1 MIEKALEQG
10 YLSFDGDSIIYHTK
24 KLSKQNYTNP
34 EEKVRA
40 EVFARLIIEKEYPL
54 SHIAIEVRVTRG
66 SNKSNT
72 RADIVV
78 YKNAKHQKAFI
89 VIELK
94 KSSQKDLREAK
105 EQALSYANF
114 LKADYA
120 LATNGKEKI
129 ALYIKED
136 SNDLINDIPPYG
148 GNAPIWKYLRNSE
161 NSDISKITTDEL
173 KALLEKIHNYL
184 WNGGKRNPAEAFSE
198 FSKIIFTKIMD
209 EKIAEYD
216 PDYKLE
222 NYEFQK
228 NRDEDKFAL
237 EKRIKGLYQKYKEK
251 DSNVFD
257 NALILDAD
265 EIKFLVENLESISLS
280 KTDLDIKGKVFQK
293 FFADF
298 FKGTAGQYFTPLN
311 IVRFMVECFDLRQND
326 LVLDPSCG
334 SGGFLLQTLQYM
346 QEKSKKLD
354 GEYNQKRFWHSF
366 AEKNLYGIEISGG
379 ISQTAKMNMIIHDDG
394 HTNVITADGLDSF
407 ENFIKKNNK
416 FQKNTFNFIFTNPP
430 FGSSIPASKPYFED
444 FSFAKSEVHFIDKI
458 IDKKS
463 PKDLSTQKSEVLFL
477 ERYFEFLKEGGIVA
491 CVLPD
496 GILTNSSLQNVR
508 DYLLERFYLLAS
520 FSLPQHTFSNYG
532 AGVKSSIL
540 VLKKKDKKAI
550 KAFLDKKEAIQNAI
564 TQKHK
569 DEILSLRDELKALIT
584 PLQKELK
591 ALEKMQDKD
600 LKTQEQIATL
610 KEKIANHRETYRYK
624 EELVRDKIC
633 TEVSEKLKQLES
645 YEVFMAIIENIGFD
659 ATGKELCEY
668 EKSELHTIAL
678 SFREFYQKHWGGKW
692 LKFLQENLVKSVAE
706 DLTLS
711 FILDKQYRLQPIRLK
726 IL

>member
-173 KALLEKIHNYL
+173 KTLLQKIHNYL

-237 EKRIKGLYQKYKEK
+237 ENRIKGLYQKYKEK

-280 KTDLDIKGKVFQK
+280 ETDLDIKGKVFQK

-463 PKDLSTQKSEVLFL
+463 PKDLSAQKSEILFL

-550 KAFLDKKEAIQNAI
+550 KAFLDKKEVIQNAI

-569 DEILSLRDELKALIT
+569 GEILTLRDELKALIT

-610 KEKIANHRETYRYK
+610 KEKIANHREIYRYK

-668 EKSELHTIAL
+668 EESELHTIAL
-678 SFREFYQKHWGGKW
+678 SFREFYQKHWGKNG
-692 LKFLQENLVKSVAE
+692 
-706 DLTLS
+706 
-711 FILDKQYRLQPIRLK
+711 
-726 IL
+726 

>member
-1 MIEKALEQG
+1 MHSDMIEKALEQG

-89 VIELK
+89 AIELK

-173 KALLEKIHNYL
+173 KTLLEKIHNYL

-237 EKRIKGLYQKYKEK
+237 ENRIKGLYQKYKEK

-280 KTDLDIKGKVFQK
+280 ETDLDIKGKVFQK

-463 PKDLSTQKSEVLFL
+463 PKDLSAQKSEILFL

-659 ATGKELCEY
+659 ATGKELCKY
-668 EKSELHTIAL
+668 EESELHTIAL
-678 SFREFYQKHWGGKW
+678 SFREFYQKHWGKNG
-692 LKFLQENLVKSVAE
+692 
-706 DLTLS
+706 
-711 FILDKQYRLQPIRLK
+711 
-726 IL
+726 

>member
-1 MIEKALEQG
+1 MKEHSDIIKKALEQG
-10 YLSFDGDSIIYHTK
+10 YLSFEGDSIIYHTK
-24 KLSKQNYTNP
+24 KLSKQNYTKP

-54 SHIAIEVRVTRG
+54 SHIAIEVPVKMG
-66 SNKSNT
+66 SETK

-89 VIELK
+89 VVELK
-94 KSSQKDLREAK
+94 NSNQKDLREALK
-105 EQALSYANF
+105 QALSYAGSGS
-114 LKADYA
+114 LRADYA
-120 LATNGKEKI
+120 LATNGKEKF

-136 SNDLINDIPPYG
+136 GNDSHDDIPPYG
-148 GNAPIWKYLRNSE
+148 GNAPSWRYLRKDEDN
-161 NSDISKITTDEL
+161 DIKAITTEEL
-173 KALLEKIHNYL
+173 KALLQKIHNYL

-209 EKIAEYD
+209 EKIAKTDTRYKIEY
-216 PDYKLE
+216 
-222 NYEFQK
+222 YEFQK

-280 KTDLDIKGKVFQK
+280 ETELDIKGKVFQR
-293 FFADF
+293 FFKDF
-298 FKGTAGQYFTPLN
+298 FKGKAGQYFTPPN
-311 IVRFMVECFDLRQND
+311 IVRFMVECFDITQDD

-334 SGGFLLQTLQYM
+334 SGGFLLRTLIYM
-346 QEKSKKLD
+346 QEESKKLD

-366 AEKNLYGIEISGG
+366 AEKNLYGIEINGG
-379 ISQTAKMNMIIHDDG
+379 ISQAAKMQMIIHDDG

-407 ENFIKKNNK
+407 ENFIRKNNK
-416 FQKNTFNFIFTNPP
+416 FQKNTFHFIFTNPP

-520 FSLPQHTFSNYG
+520 FSLPQHTFSSND

-540 VLKKKDKKAI
+540 VLKKKDKKTM

-564 TQKHK
+564 TQTHK
-569 DEILSLRDELKALIT
+569 DEILSLRDELKALIA
-584 PLQKELK
+584 PLQKKLK
-591 ALEKMQDKD
+591 ALEKMQNKD
-600 LKTQEQIATL
+600 LKTQEQIAIL

-659 ATGKELCEY
+659 ATGKELCKY
-668 EKSELHTIAL
+668 EESELHTIAL
-678 SFREFYQKHWGGKW
+678 EFKKFYQKHWGKNG
-692 LKFLQENLVKSVAE
+692 
-706 DLTLS
+706 
-711 FILDKQYRLQPIRLK
+711 
-726 IL
+726 

>member
-1 MIEKALEQG
+1 MKTLHSDIIEKALEQG
-10 YLSFDGDSIIYHTK
+10 YLSFEGDSIIYHTK
-24 KLSKQNYTNP
+24 NPSKQNYTNP

-40 EVFARLIIEKEYPL
+40 EVFAKLIIEKEYPL

-89 VIELK
+89 AIELK

-105 EQALSYANF
+105 EQVLSYANF
-114 LKADYA
+114 LGVDYA
-120 LATNGKEKI
+120 QVTNGKEKI
-129 ALYIKED
+129 TLYFKED
-136 SNDLINDIPPYG
+136 SNDLIDDIPPYG
-148 GNAPIWKYLRNSE
+148 GNAPLWKYLRDSKN
-161 NSDISKITTDEL
+161 NNIAKITTEEL
-173 KALLEKIHNYL
+173 KALLQKIHNYL

-216 PDYKLE
+216 ADYKLKH
-222 NYEFQK
+222 YEFQK

-265 EIKFLVENLESISLS
+265 EIKFLVENLEGISLS
-280 KTDLDIKGKVFQK
+280 ETDLDIKGKVFQK

-311 IVRFMVECFDLRQND
+311 IVRFMVECFDIRQDD

-407 ENFIKKNNK
+407 ENFIRKNNK

-463 PKDLSTQKSEVLFL
+463 PKDLSGQKSEILFL

-540 VLKKKDKKAI
+540 VLKKKDKKAM
-550 KAFLDKKEAIQNAI
+550 KAFLDKKEDIQNAI
-564 TQKHK
+564 TH
-569 DEILSLRDELKALIT
+569 
-584 PLQKELK
+584 
-591 ALEKMQDKD
+591 
-600 LKTQEQIATL
+600 
-610 KEKIANHRETYRYK
+610 
-624 EELVRDKIC
+624 
-633 TEVSEKLKQLES
+633 
-645 YEVFMAIIENIGFD
+645 
-659 ATGKELCEY
+659 LC
-668 EKSELHTIAL
+668 
-678 SFREFYQKHWGGKW
+678 
-692 LKFLQENLVKSVAE
+692 
-706 DLTLS
+706 
-711 FILDKQYRLQPIRLK
+711 
-726 IL
+726 

>member
-1 MIEKALEQG
+1 MSDIIEKALEQG

-78 YKNAKHQKAFI
+78 YKNAKHQKTFI

-148 GNAPIWKYLRNSE
+148 GNAPIWKYLRNSKD
-161 NSDISKITTDEL
+161 SDIKGITPGEL
-173 KALLEKIHNYL
+173 EALLKKIHNYL

-198 FSKIIFTKIMD
+198 FSKIIFTKMMD
-209 EKIAEYD
+209 EKAKTDIK
-216 PDYKLE
+216 YKLE
-222 NYEFQK
+222 HYEFQK

-237 EKRIKGLYQKYKEK
+237 EKRIKGLYEKYKKK

-265 EIKFLVENLESISLS
+265 EIKFLVENLEGIGLS
-280 KTDLDIKGKVFQK
+280 KIELDIKGEIFQNFLK
-293 FFADF
+293 DF
-298 FKGTAGQYFTPLN
+298 FKGKAGQFFTPFN
-311 IVRFMVECFDLRQND
+311 VVRFVVGCFDITQND

-334 SGGFLLQTLQYM
+334 SGGFLLRTLLYM
-346 QEKSKKLD
+346 REKCENHYKDKKD
-354 GEYNQKRFWHSF
+354 EVQKFLCWHSF
-366 AEKNLYGIEISGG
+366 AEKNLYGIEINGG
-379 ISQTAKMNMIIHDDG
+379 ISQAAKMQMIIHDDG

-463 PKDLSTQKSEVLFL
+463 PKDLSAQKSEILFL

-659 ATGKELCEY
+659 ATGKELCKY
-668 EKSELHTIAL
+668 EESELHTIAL
-678 SFREFYQKHWGGKW
+678 SFREFYQKHWGKNG
-692 LKFLQENLVKSVAE
+692 
-706 DLTLS
+706 
-711 FILDKQYRLQPIRLK
+711 
-726 IL
+726 

>member
-1 MIEKALEQG
+1 MKTLHSDIIEKALEQG
-10 YLSFDGDSIIYHTK
+10 YLSFEGDSIIYHTK
-24 KLSKQNYTNP
+24 NPSKQNYTNP

-89 VIELK
+89 AIELK

-148 GNAPIWKYLRNSE
+148 GNAPIWKYLRNSKD
-161 NSDISKITTDEL
+161 SDISKITTDEL
-173 KALLEKIHNYL
+173 KTLLEKIHNYL

-216 PDYKLE
+216 PDYKLKH
-222 NYEFQK
+222 YEFQK

-237 EKRIKGLYQKYKEK
+237 ENRIKGLYQKYKEK

-280 KTDLDIKGKVFQK
+280 ETDLDIKGKVFQK

-366 AEKNLYGIEISGG
+366 AEKNLYGIEINGG

-463 PKDLSTQKSEVLFL
+463 PKDLSAQKSEVLFL

-569 DEILSLRDELKALIT
+569 DEILSLRDELKALIA

-591 ALEKMQDKD
+591 ALEKMQNKD

-668 EKSELHTIAL
+668 EESELHTIAL
-678 SFREFYQKHWGGKW
+678 SFREFYQKHWGKNG
-692 LKFLQENLVKSVAE
+692 
-706 DLTLS
+706 
-711 FILDKQYRLQPIRLK
+711 
-726 IL
+726 

>member
-10 YLSFDGDSIIYHTK
+10 YLSFEGDSIIYHTK
-24 KLSKQNYTNP
+24 NPSKQNYTNP

-89 VIELK
+89 AIELK

-105 EQALSYANF
+105 EQVLSYANF
-114 LKADYA
+114 LGVDYA
-120 LATNGKEKI
+120 QVTNGKEKI
-129 ALYIKED
+129 TLYFKED
-136 SNDLINDIPPYG
+136 SNDLIDDIPPYG
-148 GNAPIWKYLRNSE
+148 GNAPLWKYLRDSKN
-161 NSDISKITTDEL
+161 NNIAKITTDEL
-173 KALLEKIHNYL
+173 KALLQKIHNYL

-237 EKRIKGLYQKYKEK
+237 ENRIKGLYQKYKEK

-280 KTDLDIKGKVFQK
+280 ETDLDIKGKVFQK

-463 PKDLSTQKSEVLFL
+463 PKDLSAQKSEILFL

-668 EKSELHTIAL
+668 EESELHTIAL
-678 SFREFYQKHWGGKW
+678 SFREFYQKHWGKNG
-692 LKFLQENLVKSVAE
+692 
-706 DLTLS
+706 
-711 FILDKQYRLQPIRLK
+711 
-726 IL
+726 

>member
-1 MIEKALEQG
+1 MSDIIKKALEQG

-89 VIELK
+89 AIELK

-173 KALLEKIHNYL
+173 KTLLEKIHNYL

-216 PDYKLE
+216 PDYKLKH
-222 NYEFQK
+222 YEFQK

-280 KTDLDIKGKVFQK
+280 ETDLDIKGKVFQK

-463 PKDLSTQKSEVLFL
+463 PKDLSTQKSEILFL

-659 ATGKELCEY
+659 ATGKELCKY
-668 EKSELHTIAL
+668 EESELHTIAL
-678 SFREFYQKHWGGKW
+678 SFREFYQKHWGKNG
-692 LKFLQENLVKSVAE
+692 
-706 DLTLS
+706 
-711 FILDKQYRLQPIRLK
+711 
-726 IL
+726 

>member
-1 MIEKALEQG
+1 MKEHSDIIKKALEQG
-10 YLSFDGDSIIYHTK
+10 YLSFEGDSIIYHTK
-24 KLSKQNYTNP
+24 KLSKQNYTKP

-54 SHIAIEVRVTRG
+54 SHIAIEVPVKMG
-66 SNKSNT
+66 SETK

-89 VIELK
+89 VVELK
-94 KSSQKDLREAK
+94 NSNQKDLREALK
-105 EQALSYANF
+105 QALSYAGSGS
-114 LKADYA
+114 LRADYA
-120 LATNGKEKI
+120 LATNGKEKF

-136 SNDLINDIPPYG
+136 GNDSHDDIPPYG
-148 GNAPIWKYLRNSE
+148 GNAPIWKYLRDSKN
-161 NSDISKITTDEL
+161 NNITKITTEEL
-173 KALLEKIHNYL
+173 KALLQKIHNYL

-216 PDYKLE
+216 ADYKLKH
-222 NYEFQK
+222 YEFQK

-257 NALILDAD
+257 NALILDTD

-280 KTDLDIKGKVFQK
+280 ETELDIKGKVFQK

-311 IVRFMVECFDLRQND
+311 IVRFMVECFDIRQDD

-346 QEKSKKLD
+346 QEKSKKLKKKA
-354 GEYNQKRFWHSF
+354 QKRFWHSF
-366 AEKNLYGIEISGG
+366 AEKNLYGIEINGG

-407 ENFIKKNNK
+407 ENFIRKNNK
-416 FQKNTFNFIFTNPP
+416 FQKNTFHFIFTNPP

-463 PKDLSTQKSEVLFL
+463 PKNLSTQKSEVLFL

-508 DYLLERFYLLAS
+508 DYLLERFYLLTS

-540 VLKKKDKKAI
+540 VLKKKDKKAM

-569 DEILSLRDELKALIT
+569 DEILSLRDELKALIA

-591 ALEKMQDKD
+591 PLEKMQNKD
-600 LKTQEQIATL
+600 LKTQEQITTL
-610 KEKIANHRETYRYK
+610 KEKIANARETYRYK

-659 ATGKELCEY
+659 ATGKELCKY
-668 EKSELHTIAL
+668 EESELHTIAL
-678 SFREFYQKHWGGKW
+678 EFKKFYQKHWGKNG
-692 LKFLQENLVKSVAE
+692 
-706 DLTLS
+706 
-711 FILDKQYRLQPIRLK
+711 
-726 IL
+726 

>member
-1 MIEKALEQG
+1 MSDIIKKALEQG
-10 YLSFDGDSIIYHTK
+10 YLSFEGDSIIYHTK
-24 KLSKQNYTNP
+24 KPSKQNYTNP

-89 VIELK
+89 AIELK

-148 GNAPIWKYLRNSE
+148 GNAPIWKYLRNSKD
-161 NSDISKITTDEL
+161 SDIKGITPGEL
-173 KALLEKIHNYL
+173 EALLKKIHNYL

-198 FSKIIFTKIMD
+198 FSKIIFTKMMD
-209 EKIAEYD
+209 EKAKTDIK
-216 PDYKLE
+216 YKLE
-222 NYEFQK
+222 HYEFQK

-237 EKRIKGLYQKYKEK
+237 EKRIKGLYEKYKKK

-265 EIKFLVENLESISLS
+265 EIKFLVENLEGIGLS
-280 KTDLDIKGKVFQK
+280 KIELDIKGEIFQNFLK
-293 FFADF
+293 DF
-298 FKGTAGQYFTPLN
+298 FKGKAGQFFTPFN
-311 IVRFMVECFDLRQND
+311 VVRFVVGCFDITQND

-334 SGGFLLQTLQYM
+334 SGGFLLRTLLYM
-346 QEKSKKLD
+346 REKCENHYKDKKD
-354 GEYNQKRFWHSF
+354 EVQKFLCWHSF
-366 AEKNLYGIEISGG
+366 AEKNLYGIEINGG
-379 ISQTAKMNMIIHDDG
+379 ISQAAKMQMIIHDDG

-463 PKDLSTQKSEVLFL
+463 PKDLSTQKSEILFL

-540 VLKKKDKKAI
+540 VLKKKDKKAM

-659 ATGKELCEY
+659 ATGKELCKY
-668 EKSELHTIAL
+668 EESELHTIAL
-678 SFREFYQKHWGGKW
+678 SFREFYQKHWGKNG
-692 LKFLQENLVKSVAE
+692 
-706 DLTLS
+706 
-711 FILDKQYRLQPIRLK
+711 
-726 IL
+726 

>member
-1 MIEKALEQG
+1 MKTLHSDIIEKALKQG
-10 YLSFDGDSIIYHTK
+10 YLSFEGDSIIYHTK
-24 KLSKQNYTNP
+24 NPSKQNYTNP

-89 VIELK
+89 AIELK

-105 EQALSYANF
+105 EQVLSYANF
-114 LKADYA
+114 LGVDYA
-120 LATNGKEKI
+120 QVTNGKEKI
-129 ALYIKED
+129 TLYFKED
-136 SNDLINDIPPYG
+136 SNDLIDDIPPYG
-148 GNAPIWKYLRNSE
+148 GNAPLWKYLRDSKN
-161 NSDISKITTDEL
+161 NNIAKITTDEL
-173 KALLEKIHNYL
+173 KALLQKIHNYL

-237 EKRIKGLYQKYKEK
+237 ENRIKGLYQKYKEK

-280 KTDLDIKGKVFQK
+280 ETDLDIKGKVFQK

-311 IVRFMVECFDLRQND
+311 IVRFMVECFDIRQDD

-346 QEKSKKLD
+346 QEKSKKLKKK
-354 GEYNQKRFWHSF
+354 EAQKRFWHSF

-407 ENFIKKNNK
+407 ENFIRKNNK

-463 PKDLSTQKSEVLFL
+463 PKDLSAQKSEILFL

-659 ATGKELCEY
+659 ATGKELCKY
-668 EKSELHTIAL
+668 EESELHTIAL
-678 SFREFYQKHWGGKW
+678 SFREFYQKHWGKNG
-692 LKFLQENLVKSVAE
+692 
-706 DLTLS
+706 
-711 FILDKQYRLQPIRLK
+711 
-726 IL
+726 

>member
-1 MIEKALEQG
+1 MSDIIKKALEQG
-10 YLSFDGDSIIYHTK
+10 YLSFEGDSIIYHTK
-24 KLSKQNYTNP
+24 KPSKQNYTNP

-89 VIELK
+89 VIEPK

-105 EQALSYANF
+105 EQVLSYANF
-114 LKADYA
+114 LQADYA

-148 GNAPIWKYLRNSE
+148 GNAPIWKYLRNPKD
-161 NSDISKITTDEL
+161 SDISKITTDEL
-173 KALLEKIHNYL
+173 KTLLEKIHNYL

-280 KTDLDIKGKVFQK
+280 ETDLDIKGKVFQK

-463 PKDLSTQKSEVLFL
+463 PKDLSAQKSEVLFL

-610 KEKIANHRETYRYK
+610 KEKIANARETYRYK

-659 ATGKELCEY
+659 ATGKELCKY
-668 EKSELHTIAL
+668 EESELHTIAL
-678 SFREFYQKHWGGKW
+678 SFREFYQKHWGKNG
-692 LKFLQENLVKSVAE
+692 
-706 DLTLS
+706 
-711 FILDKQYRLQPIRLK
+711 
-726 IL
+726 

>member
-1 MIEKALEQG
+1 MKEHSDIIKKALEQG
-10 YLSFDGDSIIYHTK
+10 YLSFEGDSIIYHTK
-24 KLSKQNYTNP
+24 KLSKQNYTKP

-54 SHIAIEVRVTRG
+54 SHIAIEVPVKMG
-66 SNKSNT
+66 SETK

-89 VIELK
+89 VVELK
-94 KSSQKDLREAK
+94 NSNQKDLREALK
-105 EQALSYANF
+105 QALSYAGSGS
-114 LKADYA
+114 LRADYA
-120 LATNGKEKI
+120 LATNGKEKF

-136 SNDLINDIPPYG
+136 GNDSHDDIPPYG
-148 GNAPIWKYLRNSE
+148 GNAPIWKYLRDSKN
-161 NSDISKITTDEL
+161 NNITKITTDEL
-173 KALLEKIHNYL
+173 KALLQKIHNYL

-216 PDYKLE
+216 ADYKFKH
-222 NYEFQK
+222 YEFQK

-280 KTDLDIKGKVFQK
+280 ETELDIKGKVFQK

-311 IVRFMVECFDLRQND
+311 IVRFMVECFDIRQDD

-346 QEKSKKLD
+346 QEKSKKLKKKA
-354 GEYNQKRFWHSF
+354 QKRFWHSF
-366 AEKNLYGIEISGG
+366 AEKNLYGIEINGG

-407 ENFIKKNNK
+407 ENFIRKNNK
-416 FQKNTFNFIFTNPP
+416 FQKNTFHFIFTNPP

-463 PKDLSTQKSEVLFL
+463 PKNLSTQKSEVLFL

-540 VLKKKDKKAI
+540 VLKKKDKKAM

-569 DEILSLRDELKALIT
+569 DEILSLRDELKALIA

-591 ALEKMQDKD
+591 PLEKMQDKD

-610 KEKIANHRETYRYK
+610 KEKIANARETYRYK
-624 EELVRDKIC
+624 EELARDKIC

-659 ATGKELCEY
+659 ATGKELCKY
-668 EKSELHTIAL
+668 EESELHTIAL
-678 SFREFYQKHWGGKW
+678 EFKKFYQKHWGKNG
-692 LKFLQENLVKSVAE
+692 
-706 DLTLS
+706 
-711 FILDKQYRLQPIRLK
+711 
-726 IL
+726 

>member
-1 MIEKALEQG
+1 MHSDIIEKALKQG
-10 YLSFDGDSIIYHTK
+10 YLSFEGDSIIYHTK
-24 KLSKQNYTNP
+24 SPSKQNYTNP

-89 VIELK
+89 AIELK

-105 EQALSYANF
+105 EQVLSYANF
-114 LKADYA
+114 LGVDYA
-120 LATNGKEKI
+120 QVTNGREKI
-129 ALYIKED
+129 TLYIKENG
-136 SNDLINDIPPYG
+136 NDLIDDIPPYG
-148 GNAPIWKYLRNSE
+148 GNAPLWKYLRDSKN
-161 NSDISKITTDEL
+161 NNISKITTEEL
-173 KALLEKIHNYL
+173 KALLQKIHNYL

-280 KTDLDIKGKVFQK
+280 ETDLDIKGKVFQK

-463 PKDLSTQKSEVLFL
+463 PKDLSTQKSEILFL

-550 KAFLDKKEAIQNAI
+550 KAFLDEKEAIQNAI

-569 DEILSLRDELKALIT
+569 DEILSLRDELKALIA

-600 LKTQEQIATL
+600 LKKITTL
-610 KEKIANHRETYRYK
+610 KEKIANARETYRYK

-633 TEVSEKLKQLES
+633 AKVSEKLKQLES

-659 ATGKELCEY
+659 ATGKELCKY
-668 EKSELHTIAL
+668 EESELHTIAL
-678 SFREFYQKHWGGKW
+678 SFREFYQKHWGKNG
-692 LKFLQENLVKSVAE
+692 
-706 DLTLS
+706 
-711 FILDKQYRLQPIRLK
+711 
-726 IL
+726 

>member
-1 MIEKALEQG
+1 MSDIIKKALEQG
-10 YLSFDGDSIIYHTK
+10 YLSFEGDSIIYHTK
-24 KLSKQNYTNP
+24 KPSKQNYTNP

-78 YKNAKHQKAFI
+78 YKNAKHQKTFI

-148 GNAPIWKYLRNSE
+148 GNAPIWKYLRNSK
-161 NSDISKITTDEL
+161 NSDIKGITPGEL
-173 KALLEKIHNYL
+173 EALLKKIHNYL

-198 FSKIIFTKIMD
+198 FSKIIFTKMMD
-209 EKIAEYD
+209 EKAKTDIK
-216 PDYKLE
+216 YKLE
-222 NYEFQK
+222 HYEFQK

-237 EKRIKGLYQKYKEK
+237 EKRIKGLYEKYKKK

-265 EIKFLVENLESISLS
+265 EIKFLVENLEGIGLS
-280 KTDLDIKGKVFQK
+280 KIELDIKGEIFQNFLK
-293 FFADF
+293 DF
-298 FKGTAGQYFTPLN
+298 FKGKAGQFFTPFN
-311 IVRFMVECFDLRQND
+311 VVRFVVGCFDITQND

-334 SGGFLLQTLQYM
+334 SGGFLLRTLLYM
-346 QEKSKKLD
+346 REKCENHYKDKKD
-354 GEYNQKRFWHSF
+354 EVQKFLCWHSF
-366 AEKNLYGIEISGG
+366 AEKNLYGIEINGG
-379 ISQTAKMNMIIHDDG
+379 ISQAAKMQMIIHDDG

-463 PKDLSTQKSEVLFL
+463 PKDLSTQKSEILFL
-477 ERYFEFLKEGGIVA
+477 ERYFEFLKEGGVVA

-550 KAFLDKKEAIQNAI
+550 KAFLDEKEAIQNAI

-569 DEILSLRDELKALIT
+569 GEILTLRDELKALIT

-600 LKTQEQIATL
+600 LKMQEQIATL

-633 TEVSEKLKQLES
+633 AKVSEKLKQLES

-678 SFREFYQKHWGGKW
+678 EFKKFYQKHWGKNG
-692 LKFLQENLVKSVAE
+692 
-706 DLTLS
+706 
-711 FILDKQYRLQPIRLK
+711 
-726 IL
+726 

>member
-148 GNAPIWKYLRNSE
+148 GNAPIWKYLRNSK
-161 NSDISKITTDEL
+161 NSDIKGITPGEL
-173 KALLEKIHNYL
+173 EALLKKIHNYL

-198 FSKIIFTKIMD
+198 FSKIIFTKMMD
-209 EKIAEYD
+209 EKAKTDIK
-216 PDYKLE
+216 YKLE
-222 NYEFQK
+222 HYEFQK

-237 EKRIKGLYQKYKEK
+237 EKRIKGLYEKYKKK

-265 EIKFLVENLESISLS
+265 EIKFLVENLEGIGLS
-280 KTDLDIKGKVFQK
+280 KIELDIKGEIFQNFLK
-293 FFADF
+293 DF
-298 FKGTAGQYFTPLN
+298 FKGKAGQFFTPFN
-311 IVRFMVECFDLRQND
+311 VVRFVVGCFDITQND

-334 SGGFLLQTLQYM
+334 SGGFLLRTLLYM
-346 QEKSKKLD
+346 REKCENHYKDKKD
-354 GEYNQKRFWHSF
+354 EVQKFLCWHSF
-366 AEKNLYGIEISGG
+366 AEKNLYGIEINGG
-379 ISQTAKMNMIIHDDG
+379 ISQAAKMQMIIHDDG

-463 PKDLSTQKSEVLFL
+463 PKDLSTQKSEILFL
-477 ERYFEFLKEGGIVA
+477 ERYFEFLKEGGVVA

-550 KAFLDKKEAIQNAI
+550 KAFLDEKEAIQNAI

-569 DEILSLRDELKALIT
+569 GEILTLRDELKALIT

-600 LKTQEQIATL
+600 LKMQEQIATL

-633 TEVSEKLKQLES
+633 AKVSEKLKQLES

-678 SFREFYQKHWGGKW
+678 EFKKFYQKHWGKNG
-692 LKFLQENLVKSVAE
+692 
-706 DLTLS
+706 
-711 FILDKQYRLQPIRLK
+711 
-726 IL
+726 

>member
-1 MIEKALEQG
+1 MSDIIEKALEQG
-10 YLSFDGDSIIYHTK
+10 YLSFEGDSIIYHTK
-24 KLSKQNYTNP
+24 NPSKQNYTNP

-89 VIELK
+89 AIELK

-173 KALLEKIHNYL
+173 KTLLQKIHNYL

-216 PDYKLE
+216 PDYKLK

-237 EKRIKGLYQKYKEK
+237 ENRIKGLYQKYKEK

-280 KTDLDIKGKVFQK
+280 ETDLDIKGKVFQK

-366 AEKNLYGIEISGG
+366 AEKNLYGIEINGG
-379 ISQTAKMNMIIHDDG
+379 ISQAAKMQMIIHDDG

-463 PKDLSTQKSEVLFL
+463 PKDLSAQKSEILFL

-550 KAFLDKKEAIQNAI
+550 KAFLDKKEVIQNAI

-569 DEILSLRDELKALIT
+569 DEILSLRDELKALIA

-668 EKSELHTIAL
+668 EESELHTIAL
-678 SFREFYQKHWGGKW
+678 SFREFYQKHWGKNG
-692 LKFLQENLVKSVAE
+692 
-706 DLTLS
+706 
-711 FILDKQYRLQPIRLK
+711 
-726 IL
+726 

>member
-1 MIEKALEQG
+1 MSDIIEKALEQG
-10 YLSFDGDSIIYHTK
+10 YLSFEGDSIIYHTK
-24 KLSKQNYTNP
+24 NPSKQNYTNP

-89 VIELK
+89 AIELK

-105 EQALSYANF
+105 EQVLSYANF

-173 KALLEKIHNYL
+173 KTLLEKIHNYL

-237 EKRIKGLYQKYKEK
+237 ENRIKGLYQKYKEK

-280 KTDLDIKGKVFQK
+280 ETDLDIKGKVFQK

-463 PKDLSTQKSEVLFL
+463 PKDLSTQKSEILFL

-540 VLKKKDKKAI
+540 VLRKKDKKAI
-550 KAFLDKKEAIQNAI
+550 KAFLDEKEAIQNAI

-659 ATGKELCEY
+659 ATGKELCKY
-668 EKSELHTIAL
+668 EESELHTIAL
-678 SFREFYQKHWGGKW
+678 SFREFYQKHWGKNG
-692 LKFLQENLVKSVAE
+692 
-706 DLTLS
+706 
-711 FILDKQYRLQPIRLK
+711 
-726 IL
+726 

>member
-1 MIEKALEQG
+1 MSDIIEKALEQG

-78 YKNAKHQKAFI
+78 YKNAKHQKTFI

-114 LKADYA
+114 LQADYA

-173 KALLEKIHNYL
+173 KTLLEKIHNYL

-237 EKRIKGLYQKYKEK
+237 ENRIKGLYQKYKEK

-280 KTDLDIKGKVFQK
+280 ETDLDIKGKVFQK

-311 IVRFMVECFDLRQND
+311 IVRFMVECFDISKDD

-407 ENFIKKNNK
+407 ENFIRKNNK

-463 PKDLSTQKSEVLFL
+463 PKDLSTQKSEILFL
-477 ERYFEFLKEGGIVA
+477 ERYFEFLKESGIVA

-569 DEILSLRDELKALIT
+569 DEILSLRDELKALIA

-591 ALEKMQDKD
+591 ALEKAQDSKEI
-600 LKTQEQIATL
+600 KEQITTL

-668 EKSELHTIAL
+668 EESELHTIAL
-678 SFREFYQKHWGGKW
+678 SFREFYQKHWGKNG
-692 LKFLQENLVKSVAE
+692 
-706 DLTLS
+706 
-711 FILDKQYRLQPIRLK
+711 
-726 IL
+726 

>member
-1 MIEKALEQG
+1 MKTLHSDIIKKALKQG
-10 YLSFDGDSIIYHTK
+10 YLSFEGDSIIYHTK
-24 KLSKQNYTNP
+24 NPSKQNYTNP

-89 VIELK
+89 AIELK

-105 EQALSYANF
+105 EQVLSYANF
-114 LKADYA
+114 LGVDYA
-120 LATNGKEKI
+120 QVTNGREKI
-129 ALYIKED
+129 TLYIKENG
-136 SNDLINDIPPYG
+136 NDLIDDIPPYG
-148 GNAPIWKYLRNSE
+148 GNALLWKYLRDSKN
-161 NSDISKITTDEL
+161 NNISKITTDEL
-173 KALLEKIHNYL
+173 KALLQKIHNYL

-216 PDYKLE
+216 ADYKLKH
-222 NYEFQK
+222 YEFQK

-265 EIKFLVENLESISLS
+265 EIKFLVENLEGISLS
-280 KTDLDIKGKVFQK
+280 ETDLDIKGKVFQK

-311 IVRFMVECFDLRQND
+311 IVRFMVECFDIRQDD

-416 FQKNTFNFIFTNPP
+416 FQKNTFHFIFTNPP

-463 PKDLSTQKSEVLFL
+463 PKDLSTQKSEILFL

-540 VLKKKDKKAI
+540 VLKKKDKKAM

-564 TQKHK
+564 TH
-569 DEILSLRDELKALIT
+569 
-584 PLQKELK
+584 
-591 ALEKMQDKD
+591 
-600 LKTQEQIATL
+600 
-610 KEKIANHRETYRYK
+610 
-624 EELVRDKIC
+624 
-633 TEVSEKLKQLES
+633 
-645 YEVFMAIIENIGFD
+645 
-659 ATGKELCEY
+659 LC
-668 EKSELHTIAL
+668 
-678 SFREFYQKHWGGKW
+678 
-692 LKFLQENLVKSVAE
+692 
-706 DLTLS
+706 
-711 FILDKQYRLQPIRLK
+711 
-726 IL
+726 

>member
-24 KLSKQNYTNP
+24 NPSKQNYTNP

-114 LKADYA
+114 LGVDYA

-148 GNAPIWKYLRNSE
+148 GNAPIWKYLRDSKN
-161 NSDISKITTDEL
+161 NNIAKITTEEL
-173 KALLEKIHNYL
+173 KALLQKIHNYL

-216 PDYKLE
+216 PDYKLK

-237 EKRIKGLYQKYKEK
+237 ENRIKGLYQKYKEK

-280 KTDLDIKGKVFQK
+280 ETDLDIKGKVFQK

-346 QEKSKKLD
+346 QEKSKKLKKK
-354 GEYNQKRFWHSF
+354 EAQKRFWHSF

-463 PKDLSTQKSEVLFL
+463 PKDLSAQKSEILFL

-668 EKSELHTIAL
+668 EESELHAIAL
-678 SFREFYQKHWGGKW
+678 SFREFYQKHWGKNG
-692 LKFLQENLVKSVAE
+692 
-706 DLTLS
+706 
-711 FILDKQYRLQPIRLK
+711 
-726 IL
+726 

>member
-1 MIEKALEQG
+1 MHSEIIEKALAKG
-10 YLSFDGDSIIYHTK
+10 YISFEGDSIIYHTK
-24 KLSKQNYTNP
+24 NPNKQNYTNP

-40 EVFARLIIEKEYPL
+40 EVFSRLIIEKEYPL
-54 SHIAIEVRVTRG
+54 SHIVIEERVKMG
-66 SNKSNT
+66 SENT
-72 RADIVV
+72 SSKRADIVV
-78 YKNAKHQKAFI
+78 YKNAKHQKALI

-105 EQALSYANF
+105 AQALSYANF
-114 LKADYA
+114 LRADYA
-120 LATNGKEKI
+120 QATNGKEKTT
-129 ALYIKED
+129 LYIKED
-136 SNDLINDIPPYG
+136 GNDTINDIPSYG
-148 GNAPIWKYLRNSE
+148 GNAPLWKYLRDSKDN
-161 NSDISKITTDEL
+161 NITKITTEEL
-173 KALLEKIHNYL
+173 KSLLSKIHDYL

-216 PDYKLE
+216 PDYKQE
-222 NYEFQK
+222 HYEFQK
-228 NRDEDKFAL
+228 NRDEDKLAL
-237 EKRIKGLYQKYKEK
+237 EKRIKGLYEKYKEK

-257 NALILDAD
+257 NALILDSD
-265 EIKFLVENLESISLS
+265 EIKFLVEKLEAISLS
-280 KTDLDIKGKVFQK
+280 ETDLDIKGKVFQK

-311 IVRFMVECFDLRQND
+311 IVRFIIECFDISKDD

-346 QEKSKKLD
+346 QEKSKSLKT
-354 GEYNQKRFWHSF
+354 ETAQRRFWHAF

-416 FQKNTFNFIFTNPP
+416 FQKNTFSFIFTNPP
-430 FGSSIPASKPYFED
+430 FGSSIPASKSYFED
-444 FSFAKSEVHFIDKI
+444 FSFAKSEAHFIDKI

-463 PKDLSTQKSEVLFL
+463 PKNLSTQKSEILFL
-477 ERYFEFLKEGGIVA
+477 ERYFAFLKEGGIVA

-496 GILTNSSLQNVR
+496 GILTNSSLQYVR

-540 VLKKKDKKAI
+540 VLKKKDANAI
-550 KAFLDKKEAIQNAI
+550 NAFLSQKEQIQESITKKY
-564 TQKHK
+564 K
-569 DEILSLRDELKALIT
+569 DEMLNLREQLKALIT
-584 PLQKELK
+584 PLQKQVK
-591 ALEKMQDKD
+591 ALEKILEKAKNQD
-600 LKTQEQIATL
+600 LTQEQEQEKEQELASL
-610 KEKIANHRETYRYK
+610 KESISNHKEHYRYK

-633 TEVSEKLKQLES
+633 HEVSNKLKSLES

-659 ATGKELCEY
+659 ATGKELCSY
-668 EKSELHTIAL
+668 EESELFNIAL
-678 SFREFYQKHWGGKW
+678 EFKAFYRKTWSKHG
-692 LKFLQENLVKSVAE
+692 
-706 DLTLS
+706 
-711 FILDKQYRLQPIRLK
+711 
-726 IL
+726 

>member
-1 MIEKALEQG
+1 MKEHSDIIKKALEQG
-10 YLSFDGDSIIYHTK
+10 YLSFEGDSIIYHTK
-24 KLSKQNYTNP
+24 KLSKQNYTKP

-54 SHIAIEVRVTRG
+54 SHIAIEVPVKMG
-66 SNKSNT
+66 SETK

-89 VIELK
+89 VVELK
-94 KSSQKDLREAK
+94 NSNQKDLREALK
-105 EQALSYANF
+105 QALSYAGSGS
-114 LKADYA
+114 LRADYA
-120 LATNGKEKI
+120 LATNGKEKF

-136 SNDLINDIPPYG
+136 GNDSHDDIPPYG
-148 GNAPIWKYLRNSE
+148 GNAPIWKYLRDSKN
-161 NSDISKITTDEL
+161 NNITKITTDEL
-173 KALLEKIHNYL
+173 KALLQKIHNYL

-216 PDYKLE
+216 ADYKFKH
-222 NYEFQK
+222 YEFQK

-280 KTDLDIKGKVFQK
+280 ETELDIKGKVFQK

-311 IVRFMVECFDLRQND
+311 IVRFMVECFDIRQDD

-346 QEKSKKLD
+346 QEKSKKLKKKA
-354 GEYNQKRFWHSF
+354 QKRFWHSF
-366 AEKNLYGIEISGG
+366 AEKNLYGIEINGG

-407 ENFIKKNNK
+407 ENFIRKNNK
-416 FQKNTFNFIFTNPP
+416 FQKNTFDFIFTNPP

-463 PKDLSTQKSEVLFL
+463 PKNLSTQKSEVLFL

-540 VLKKKDKKAI
+540 VLKKKDKKAM

-569 DEILSLRDELKALIT
+569 DEILSLRNELKALIA

-591 ALEKMQDKD
+591 ALEKMQNKD

-610 KEKIANHRETYRYK
+610 KEKIANARETYRYK

-659 ATGKELCEY
+659 ATGKELCKY
-668 EKSELHTIAL
+668 EESELHTIAL
-678 SFREFYQKHWGGKW
+678 EFKKFYQKHWGKNG
-692 LKFLQENLVKSVAE
+692 
-706 DLTLS
+706 
-711 FILDKQYRLQPIRLK
+711 
-726 IL
+726 

>member
-24 KLSKQNYTNP
+24 NPSKQNYTNP

-89 VIELK
+89 AIELK

-173 KALLEKIHNYL
+173 KTLLEKIHNYL

-237 EKRIKGLYQKYKEK
+237 ENRIKGLYQKYKEK

-280 KTDLDIKGKVFQK
+280 ETDLDIKGKVFQK

-540 VLKKKDKKAI
+540 VLKKKDKKAM

-600 LKTQEQIATL
+600 LKTQEKIATL

-659 ATGKELCEY
+659 ATGKELCKY
-668 EKSELHTIAL
+668 EESELHTIAL
-678 SFREFYQKHWGGKW
+678 SFREFYQKHWGKNG
-692 LKFLQENLVKSVAE
+692 
-706 DLTLS
+706 
-711 FILDKQYRLQPIRLK
+711 
-726 IL
+726 

>member
-89 VIELK
+89 AIELK

-173 KALLEKIHNYL
+173 KTLLEKIHNYL

-237 EKRIKGLYQKYKEK
+237 ENRIKGLYQKYKEK

-280 KTDLDIKGKVFQK
+280 ETDLDIKGKVFQK

-407 ENFIKKNNK
+407 ENFIRKNNK

-463 PKDLSTQKSEVLFL
+463 PKDLSAQKSEILFL

-591 ALEKMQDKD
+591 ALEKMQNKD

-633 TEVSEKLKQLES
+633 AEVSEKLKQLES

-668 EKSELHTIAL
+668 EESELHTIAL
-678 SFREFYQKHWGGKW
+678 QFREFYQKHWGKNG
-692 LKFLQENLVKSVAE
+692 
-706 DLTLS
+706 
-711 FILDKQYRLQPIRLK
+711 
-726 IL
+726 

>member
-1 MIEKALEQG
+1 MKTLSDIIKKALEQG

-173 KALLEKIHNYL
+173 KTLLEKIHNYL

-237 EKRIKGLYQKYKEK
+237 ENRIKGLYQKYKEK

-280 KTDLDIKGKVFQK
+280 ETDLDIKGKVFQK

-407 ENFIKKNNK
+407 ENFIRKNNK

-463 PKDLSTQKSEVLFL
+463 PKDLSAQKSEILFL

-540 VLKKKDKKAI
+540 VLKKKDKKAM

-569 DEILSLRDELKALIT
+569 DEILTLRDELKALIT

-610 KEKIANHRETYRYK
+610 KEKIANARETYRYK

-659 ATGKELCEY
+659 ATGKELCKY
-668 EKSELHTIAL
+668 EESELHTIAL
-678 SFREFYQKHWGGKW
+678 SFREFYQKHWGKNG
-692 LKFLQENLVKSVAE
+692 
-706 DLTLS
+706 
-711 FILDKQYRLQPIRLK
+711 
-726 IL
+726 

>member
-1 MIEKALEQG
+1 MHSDMIEKALEQG

-237 EKRIKGLYQKYKEK
+237 ENRIKGLYQKYKEK

-280 KTDLDIKGKVFQK
+280 ETDLDIKGKVFQK

-463 PKDLSTQKSEVLFL
+463 PKDLSAQKSEILFL

-584 PLQKELK
+584 PLQKELR

-668 EKSELHTIAL
+668 KESELHTIAL
-678 SFREFYQKHWGGKW
+678 SFREFYQKHWGKNG
-692 LKFLQENLVKSVAE
+692 
-706 DLTLS
+706 
-711 FILDKQYRLQPIRLK
+711 
-726 IL
+726 

>member
-1 MIEKALEQG
+1 MSDIIEKALKQG
-10 YLSFDGDSIIYHTK
+10 YLSFEGDSIIYHTK
-24 KLSKQNYTNP
+24 NPSKQNYTNP

-89 VIELK
+89 AIELK

-105 EQALSYANF
+105 KQVLSYANF
-114 LKADYA
+114 LGVDYA
-120 LATNGKEKI
+120 QVTNGKEKI
-129 ALYIKED
+129 TLYFKED
-136 SNDLINDIPPYG
+136 SNDLIDDIPPYG
-148 GNAPIWKYLRNSE
+148 GNAPLWKYLRDSKN
-161 NSDISKITTDEL
+161 NNISKITTDEL
-173 KALLEKIHNYL
+173 KALLQKIHNYL

-216 PDYKLE
+216 ADYKLKH
-222 NYEFQK
+222 YEFQK

-265 EIKFLVENLESISLS
+265 EIKFLVENLEGISLS
-280 KTDLDIKGKVFQK
+280 ETELDIKGKVFQK

-311 IVRFMVECFDLRQND
+311 IVRFMVECFDIRQDD

-346 QEKSKKLD
+346 QEKSKKLKKK
-354 GEYNQKRFWHSF
+354 EAQKRFWHSF

-407 ENFIKKNNK
+407 ENFIRKNNK
-416 FQKNTFNFIFTNPP
+416 FQKNTFHFIFTNPP

-463 PKDLSTQKSEVLFL
+463 PKDLSGQKSEILFL

-540 VLKKKDKKAI
+540 VLKKKDKKAM

-569 DEILSLRDELKALIT
+569 GEILTLRDELKALIT

-610 KEKIANHRETYRYK
+610 KEQIANARETYRYK

-633 TEVSEKLKQLES
+633 AEVSEKLKQLES

-668 EKSELHTIAL
+668 EESELHTIAL
-678 SFREFYQKHWGGKW
+678 EFKKFYQKHWGKNG
-692 LKFLQENLVKSVAE
+692 
-706 DLTLS
+706 
-711 FILDKQYRLQPIRLK
+711 
-726 IL
+726 

>member
-1 MIEKALEQG
+1 MSDIIEKALEQG
-10 YLSFDGDSIIYHTK
+10 YLSFEGDSIIYHTK

-89 VIELK
+89 AIELK

-105 EQALSYANF
+105 EQVLSYANF
-114 LKADYA
+114 LGVDYA

-161 NSDISKITTDEL
+161 DSDIKEISPGEL
-173 KALLEKIHNYL
+173 DALLQKIHNYL

-198 FSKIIFTKIMD
+198 FSKIIFTKMMD
-209 EKIAEYD
+209 EKAKTDIK
-216 PDYKLE
+216 YKLE
-222 NYEFQK
+222 HYEFQK

-237 EKRIKGLYQKYKEK
+237 EKRIKGLYEKYKKE

-265 EIKFLVENLESISLS
+265 EIKFLVENLEGIGLS
-280 KTDLDIKGKVFQK
+280 KIELDIKGEIFQNFLK
-293 FFADF
+293 DF
-298 FKGTAGQYFTPLN
+298 FKGKAGQFFTPFN
-311 IVRFMVECFDLRQND
+311 VVRFVVGCFDITQND

-334 SGGFLLQTLQYM
+334 SGGFLLRTLLYM
-346 QEKSKKLD
+346 REKCENHYKDKND
-354 GEYNQKRFWHSF
+354 EVQKFLCWHSF
-366 AEKNLYGIEISGG
+366 AEKNLYGIEINGG
-379 ISQTAKMNMIIHDDG
+379 ISQAAKMQMIIHDDG

-463 PKDLSTQKSEVLFL
+463 PKDLSTQKSEILFL

-564 TQKHK
+564 TQTHK
-569 DEILSLRDELKALIT
+569 DEILSLRDELKALIA

-600 LKTQEQIATL
+600 LKTQEQITTL
-610 KEKIANHRETYRYK
+610 KEKIANARETYRYK

-633 TEVSEKLKQLES
+633 AKVSEKLKQLES

-678 SFREFYQKHWGGKW
+678 EFKKFYQKHWGKNG
-692 LKFLQENLVKSVAE
+692 
-706 DLTLS
+706 
-711 FILDKQYRLQPIRLK
+711 
-726 IL
+726 

>member
-54 SHIAIEVRVTRG
+54 SHIAIEVPVKMG
-66 SNKSNT
+66 SETK
-72 RADIVV
+72 RADMVV

-94 KSSQKDLREAK
+94 KSSQKDLREALK
-105 EQALSYANF
+105 QALSYAGSGS
-114 LKADYA
+114 LRADYA

-136 SNDLINDIPPYG
+136 GNDSHDDIPPYG
-148 GNAPIWKYLRNSE
+148 GNAPLWKYLRDSKN
-161 NSDISKITTDEL
+161 NNIAKITTDEL
-173 KALLEKIHNYL
+173 KTLLEKIHNYL

-280 KTDLDIKGKVFQK
+280 ETDLDIKGKVFQK

-463 PKDLSTQKSEVLFL
+463 PKDLSTQKSEILFL

-659 ATGKELCEY
+659 ATGKELCKY
-668 EKSELHTIAL
+668 EESELHTIAL
-678 SFREFYQKHWGGKW
+678 SFREFYQKHWGKNG
-692 LKFLQENLVKSVAE
+692 
-706 DLTLS
+706 
-711 FILDKQYRLQPIRLK
+711 
-726 IL
+726 

>member
-1 MIEKALEQG
+1 MSDIIKKALEQG

-89 VIELK
+89 AIELK

-148 GNAPIWKYLRNSE
+148 GNAPIWKYLRNSKD
-161 NSDISKITTDEL
+161 SDIKGITPGEL
-173 KALLEKIHNYL
+173 EALLKKIHNYL

-198 FSKIIFTKIMD
+198 FSKIIFTKMMD
-209 EKIAEYD
+209 EKAKTDIK
-216 PDYKLE
+216 YKLE
-222 NYEFQK
+222 HYEFQK

-237 EKRIKGLYQKYKEK
+237 EKRIKGLYEKYKKK

-265 EIKFLVENLESISLS
+265 EIKFLVENLEGIGLS
-280 KTDLDIKGKVFQK
+280 KIELDIKGEIFQNFLK
-293 FFADF
+293 DF
-298 FKGTAGQYFTPLN
+298 FKGKAGQFFTPFN
-311 IVRFMVECFDLRQND
+311 VVRFVVGCFDITQND

-334 SGGFLLQTLQYM
+334 SGGFLLRTLLYM
-346 QEKSKKLD
+346 REKCENHYKDKKD
-354 GEYNQKRFWHSF
+354 EVQKFLCWHSF
-366 AEKNLYGIEISGG
+366 AEKNLYGIEINGG
-379 ISQTAKMNMIIHDDG
+379 ISQAAKMQMIIHDDG

-463 PKDLSTQKSEVLFL
+463 PKDLSAQKSEILFL

-659 ATGKELCEY
+659 ATGKELCKY
-668 EKSELHTIAL
+668 EESELHTIAL
-678 SFREFYQKHWGGKW
+678 SFREFYQKHWGKNG
-692 LKFLQENLVKSVAE
+692 
-706 DLTLS
+706 
-711 FILDKQYRLQPIRLK
+711 
-726 IL
+726 

>member
-1 MIEKALEQG
+1 MHSDMIEKALEQG

-678 SFREFYQKHWGGKW
+678 SFREFYQKHWG
-692 LKFLQENLVKSVAE
+692 ENG
-706 DLTLS
+706 
-711 FILDKQYRLQPIRLK
+711 
-726 IL
+726 

>member
-1 MIEKALEQG
+1 MKEHSDIIEKALEQG
-10 YLSFDGDSIIYHTK
+10 YLSFEGDSIIYHTK

-54 SHIAIEVRVTRG
+54 SHIAIEVPVKMG
-66 SNKSNT
+66 SETK

-89 VIELK
+89 VVELK
-94 KSSQKDLREAK
+94 NSNQKDLREALK
-105 EQALSYANF
+105 QALSYAGSGS
-114 LKADYA
+114 LRADYA
-120 LATNGKEKI
+120 LATNGKEKF

-136 SNDLINDIPPYG
+136 GNDSHDDIPPYG
-148 GNAPIWKYLRNSE
+148 GNAPSWRYLRKDEDN
-161 NSDISKITTDEL
+161 DIKAITTKEL
-173 KALLEKIHNYL
+173 EALLQKIHNYL

-209 EKIAEYD
+209 EKIAKTDTRYKIEY
-216 PDYKLE
+216 
-222 NYEFQK
+222 YEFQK

-280 KTDLDIKGKVFQK
+280 ETELDIKGKVFQR
-293 FFADF
+293 FFKDF
-298 FKGTAGQYFTPLN
+298 FKGKAGQYFTPPN
-311 IVRFMVECFDLRQND
+311 IVRFMVECFDITQDD

-334 SGGFLLQTLQYM
+334 SGGFLLRTLIYM
-346 QEKSKKLD
+346 QEESKKLD

-366 AEKNLYGIEISGG
+366 AEKNLYGIEINGG
-379 ISQTAKMNMIIHDDG
+379 ISQAAKMQMIIHDDG

-407 ENFIKKNNK
+407 ENFIRKNNK
-416 FQKNTFNFIFTNPP
+416 FQKNTFHFIFTNPP

-520 FSLPQHTFSNYG
+520 FSLPQHTFSSND

-540 VLKKKDKKAI
+540 VLKKKDKKTM

-569 DEILSLRDELKALIT
+569 DEILSLRDELKALIA

-591 ALEKMQDKD
+591 PLEKMQNKD
-600 LKTQEQIATL
+600 LKTQEQITTL
-610 KEKIANHRETYRYK
+610 KEKIANARETYRYK

-633 TEVSEKLKQLES
+633 TKVSEKLKQLES

-659 ATGKELCEY
+659 ATGKELCKY

-678 SFREFYQKHWGGKW
+678 EFKKFYQKHWGKNG
-692 LKFLQENLVKSVAE
+692 
-706 DLTLS
+706 
-711 FILDKQYRLQPIRLK
+711 
-726 IL
+726 

>member
-1 MIEKALEQG
+1 MSDIIEKALEQG

-89 VIELK
+89 AIELK

-148 GNAPIWKYLRNSE
+148 GNAPIWKYLRNSKD
-161 NSDISKITTDEL
+161 SDIKGITPGEL
-173 KALLEKIHNYL
+173 EALLKKIHNYL

-198 FSKIIFTKIMD
+198 FSKIIFTKMMD
-209 EKIAEYD
+209 EKAKTDIK
-216 PDYKLE
+216 YKLE
-222 NYEFQK
+222 HYEFQK

-237 EKRIKGLYQKYKEK
+237 EKRIKGLYEKYKKK

-265 EIKFLVENLESISLS
+265 EIKFLVENLEGIGLS
-280 KTDLDIKGKVFQK
+280 KIELDIKGEIFQNFLK
-293 FFADF
+293 DF
-298 FKGTAGQYFTPLN
+298 FKGKAGQFFTPFN
-311 IVRFMVECFDLRQND
+311 VVRFVVGCFDITQND

-334 SGGFLLQTLQYM
+334 SGGFLLRTLLYM
-346 QEKSKKLD
+346 REKCENHYKDKKD
-354 GEYNQKRFWHSF
+354 EVQKFLCWHSF
-366 AEKNLYGIEISGG
+366 AEKNLYGIEINGG
-379 ISQTAKMNMIIHDDG
+379 ISQAAKMQMIIHDDG

-463 PKDLSTQKSEVLFL
+463 PKDLSAQKSEILFL

-678 SFREFYQKHWGGKW
+678 EFKKFYQKHWGKNG
-692 LKFLQENLVKSVAE
+692 
-706 DLTLS
+706 
-711 FILDKQYRLQPIRLK
+711 
-726 IL
+726 

>member
-1 MIEKALEQG
+1 MSDIIKKALEQG

-24 KLSKQNYTNP
+24 NPSKQNYTNP

-173 KALLEKIHNYL
+173 KTLLEKIHNYL

-280 KTDLDIKGKVFQK
+280 ETDLDIKGKVFQK

-463 PKDLSTQKSEVLFL
+463 PKNLSAQKSEILFL

-550 KAFLDKKEAIQNAI
+550 KAFLDKKEVIQNAI

-569 DEILSLRDELKALIT
+569 DEILSLRDELKALIA

-668 EKSELHTIAL
+668 EESELHTIAL
-678 SFREFYQKHWGGKW
+678 SFREFYQKHWG
-692 LKFLQENLVKSVAE
+692 ENG
-706 DLTLS
+706 
-711 FILDKQYRLQPIRLK
+711 
-726 IL
+726 